1 MHATTQNTST
11 STSNTTNAKAK
22 RRGDAAR
29 AANAELAQIPDALA
43 WSGLGRSTFYKKA
56 AAGDIRMK
64 KMGSRSLV
72 VMSSLR
78 DLIAKLPEATL
89 RKPTTA

>member
-1 MHATTQNTST
+1 MPRISTTTTST
-11 STSNTTNAKAK
+11 TTTK
-22 RRGDAAR
+22 RQGDATR

-43 WSGLGRSTFYKKA
+43 WSGIGRSTFYKRA
-56 AAGDIRMK
+56 AAGDIRMVE
-64 KMGSRSLV
+64 MGSRSLV

-89 RKPTTA
+89 RKPTAS